1 MTPCD
6 LFCFSFSFL
15 LGWFLLFLP
24 DIAHR
29 ATPGHPPVPP
39 SLCPGFDTG
48 SLPQFLV
55 FIEFRPIPGC
65 RGSISV
71 PIGSVPIQF
80 GRRSDSSFDPINFDA
95 FQESCGTRPISSL
108 VSVSEMLG
116 FVEDSQAFRDP
127 PSFKNLIF
135 LMLLEATSPSML
147 IQIRFKSD
155 SFRIQ
160 FGFKLDS
167 NGTQAGSDSSRIQ
180 VRFKSD
186 SGRIQVEFRSDSSWI
201 QMGFKF
207 GQIQVRFRSDSSR
220 IQVGFRSDSS
230 WIQMGFKLGR
240 IRVGFKSDSSQIQVG
255 FRSDSSRI
263 QVGFK
268 SDSGP
273 IQVGFKWD
281 SSWVGFKS
289 DSSQI

>member
-1 MTPCD
+1 M
-6 LFCFSFSFL
+6 
-15 LGWFLLFLP
+15 
-24 DIAHR
+24 
-29 ATPGHPPVPP
+29 
-39 SLCPGFDTG
+39 
-48 SLPQFLV
+48 
-55 FIEFRPIPGC
+55 
-65 RGSISV
+65 

-180 VRFKSD
+180 VRFRSD
-186 SGRIQVEFRSDSSWI
+186 SG
-201 QMGFKF
+201 
-207 GQIQVRFRSDSSR
+207 
-220 IQVGFRSDSS
+220 
-230 WIQMGFKLGR
+230 
-240 IRVGFKSDSSQIQVG
+240 QIQVG

-263 QVGFK
+263 QVRFKLDSNGIHVGSVSSRIEVGLNRIEMGFK
-268 SDSGP
+268 SSGAT
-273 IQVGFKWD
+273 
-281 SSWVGFKS
+281 
-289 DSSQI
+289 